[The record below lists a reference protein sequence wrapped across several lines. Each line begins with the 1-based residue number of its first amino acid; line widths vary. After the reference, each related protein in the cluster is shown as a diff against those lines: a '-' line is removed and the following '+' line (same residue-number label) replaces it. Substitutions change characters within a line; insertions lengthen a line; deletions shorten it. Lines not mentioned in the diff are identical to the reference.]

1 MCDSSVMTVTLI
13 FHREDGRIWRQ
24 SIRLA
29 GGHRIGPVVGHPLD
43 SCPRCGER
51 LLIESAPG
59 ADGPARAECMGSPQ
73 HVFDVVNEGTKERP
87 RYRLGDMLDP
97 STS

>member
-1 MCDSSVMTVTLI
+1 M
-13 FHREDGRIWRQ
+13 
-24 SIRLA
+24 
-29 GGHRIGPVVGHPLD
+29 VGHPLD

-51 LLIESAPG
+51 LLIESVPG

-97 STS
+97 PAP